1 MAIGKQLSDG
11 NPDGTALGQNA
22 ADPIGFYGVTPVTQ
36 RAAAIMTA
44 TSSIMALTGASFV
57 ANTSTTLSGFIVLN
71 TTLAAQLID
80 VVQEVRG
87 WAVALGLHKG
97 GA

>member
-1 MAIGKQLSDG
+1 MTVRHLSDA
-11 NPDGTALGQNA
+11 NDGGTTLGQSATDLISFYNA
-22 ADPIGFYGVTPVTQ
+22 TPIAQ
-36 RAAAIMTA
+36 RAAAQLSA
-44 TSSIMALTGASFV
+44 TNSLFVMTGASFV

-71 TTLAAQLID
+71 TTLAAQLMDALI
-80 VVQEVRG
+80 EIRA